1 MGIATKLQFTGF
13 NFIYLAH
20 MDTAVEY
27 VCVIIPLEFECEL
40 FPKLVNVKPM
50 LAHLINVDCNH
61 QTQTA
66 YKES

>member
-1 MGIATKLQFTGF
+1 
-13 NFIYLAH
+13 
-20 MDTAVEY
+20 MDTALEY